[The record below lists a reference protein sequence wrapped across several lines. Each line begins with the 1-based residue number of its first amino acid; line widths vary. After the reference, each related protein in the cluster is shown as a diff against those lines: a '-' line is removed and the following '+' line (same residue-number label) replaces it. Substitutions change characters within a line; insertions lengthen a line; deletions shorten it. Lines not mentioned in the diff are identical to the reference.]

1 MATEKASDSGEIV
14 FFGEVDRH
22 PRGGFSSE
30 YPAWYFDRQQ
40 EELKEEISRDERS
53 IETGLVSP
61 PNVPEVRTRIKL
73 AKERLHEIESSKPK
87 FSAKQKDELAGA
99 YKEMG
104 DQLREALPSRS
115 DMMKGVADAHEELR
129 RNTEPCIRVD
139 GRIKDLAASCGISVS
154 KGMVTRDGLAKMWKI
169 TGKALGEQSN
179 VERLRSA

>member
-22 PRGGFSSE
+22 PRGGLTSE

-53 IETGLVSP
+53 IELGLVSP

-87 FSAKQKDELAGA
+87 FTSKQKDELAGA
-99 YKEMG
+99 YKEMS
-104 DQLREALPSRS
+104 DRLSEALPSRS
-115 DMMKGVADAHEELR
+115 DVMKGIADAHEEMR
-129 RNTEPCIRVD
+129 KNTEPCIKVPDAR
-139 GRIKDLAASCGISVS
+139 LAAACGIPVV